1 MYEYIYKEYT
11 KVYILNIKENYLAL
25 KKEENSVICTCMKFE
40 RHFKWNKPVTKRQT
54 LHDLTYMWKT
64 FFEKKLNS

>member
-40 RHFKWNKPVTKRQT
+40 RHFK
-54 LHDLTYMWKT
+54 
-64 FFEKKLNS
+64 